1 MKKIIFVLTL
11 FAIALVWLAA
21 EEITV
26 TLEFTGVKING
37 GDVYV
42 AVYDSA
48 ESVKNDQPHSKFRL
62 DPVSTTISAQT
73 QLREGYYRV
82 MAFQDENGNGE
93 LDTGL
98 FGIPKEPFGI
108 SNYSGRGIPGNFEKL
123 KLWIGQGTGKVTVN
137 LAYYR

>member
-1 MKKIIFVLTL
+1 VKKIIFVLTL
-11 FAIALVWLAA
+11 FAIALTWLAA
-21 EEITV
+21 EEIAV

-48 ESVKNDQPHSKFRL
+48 ESVKNDQPYSKFKL
-62 DPVSTTISAQT
+62 EPVSATISTQT
-73 QLREGYYRV
+73 QLKEGYYRIMV
-82 MAFQDENGNGE
+82 FQDENGNGE

-108 SNYSGRGIPGNFEKL
+108 SNYNGRGIPGNFEKL
-123 KLWIGQGTGKVTVN
+123 KLWIGQGADRISIN